1 MWFLFKKI
9 IENIFLY
16 SANQFDSKFNKKYII
31 YLYGPTYHFK
41 DCKNHLWYI
50 ATKTF
55 CNGLELIHRR
65 YSYRSWK
72 YWKNVCIKDKERRR
86 WQIMMR
92 LVHSSNETKW
102 TNHRA
107 ALKRKKTLNFF
118 IIFNL
123 IIESLHNNN
132 FLLYTIQVYSRS
144 NRLAFLKNEVF
155 L

>member
-1 MWFLFKKI
+1 MRIFFYTVQINLIVSLIKNISYICMDQLI
-9 IENIFLY
+9 I
-16 SANQFDSKFNKKYII
+16 
-31 YLYGPTYHFK
+31 FK